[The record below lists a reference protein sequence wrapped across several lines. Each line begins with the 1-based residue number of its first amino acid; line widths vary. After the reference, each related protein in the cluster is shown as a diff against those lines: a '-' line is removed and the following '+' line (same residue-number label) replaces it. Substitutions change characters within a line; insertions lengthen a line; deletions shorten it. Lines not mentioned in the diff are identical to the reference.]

1 MSANAMSEDRA
12 AAMAAGISDYLTK
25 PFNIEQVLE
34 LLARWVKKPH
44 PLSRL
49 SGPKPPSQQK

>member
-12 AAMAAGISDYLTK
+12 AAMATGISDYLTK
-25 PFNIEQVLE
+25 PFDIARVFEV
-34 LLARWVKKPH
+34 LARWLKKPH

-49 SGPKPPSQQK
+49 SDPKPPSQQK